1 MKLRVVLIAAASV
14 LLATDDPKDAAKKE
28 MEKLQGK
35 WVRVAGEREGEK
47 VPEDTIKDE
56 RSPSLSQVTNSALA
70 ARARAKRG
78 TSTTAPTRSWMPGP
92 SRR

>member
-1 MKLRVVLIAAASV
+1 MVLIVAASV
-14 LLATDDPKDAAKKE
+14 LLAADNPKDAAKKE

-35 WVRVAGEREGEK
+35 WVRVAGEREGEGEK

-70 ARARAKRG
+70 ARARAKSR